1 MSPIAILLLIVGCLA
16 GGVAVV
22 GGIVFAALRLAA
34 HGSGWSLLAA
44 RHPGERSAEGAQR
57 LVVMRVGKVMYR
69 NCVRVAVSPHG
80 LALDTWL
87 PGHLPLLI
95 PWSAVKSLGTDRLQW
110 QQVVTVDLTEPDE
123 PRITLPERY
132 RAALAQA
139 CQSDQPVTAQLAS
152 V

>member
-1 MSPIAILLLIVGCLA
+1 MSPIAILLLVIGCLA

-22 GGIVFAALRLAA
+22 GGIVFAGLRLAA
-34 HGSGWSLLAA
+34 RGSGWLLLAA
-44 RHPGERSAEGAQR
+44 RYPGGPSAVGAQR
-57 LVVMRVGKVMYR
+57 LVVMRVGRVMYR
-69 NCVRVAVSPHG
+69 NCVRAAVSPQG

-110 QQVVTVDLTEPDE
+110 QQVVTVELSEPGE
-123 PRITLPERY
+123 PRLTLPERY
-132 RAALAQA
+132 RAALAQG
-139 CQSDQPVTAQLAS
+139 CQTGQPVTAPLVS

>member
-1 MSPIAILLLIVGCLA
+1 MSPIAILLLVYVCLA

-22 GGIVFAALRLAA
+22 AGIVFAALRLAA
-34 HGSGWSLLAA
+34 RGSGWSLLAA
-44 RHPGERSAEGAQR
+44 RYPGGPTAVGAQR

-69 NCVRVAVSPHG
+69 NCVRAAVLPHG

-87 PGHLPLLI
+87 PGHGPLLI

-110 QQVVTVDLTEPDE
+110 QQVVTVELTQPDE
-123 PRITLPERY
+123 PRLTLPERY

-139 CQSDQPVTAQLAS
+139 CQADQPVTAELAS